1 MSAFLCSPK
10 HIALIATWAADRGL
24 VKDRSATARLLAE
37 ENIRSVA
44 HRYPHRAEN
53 LVEQWLDMTE
63 EAYLTACMR
72 TRVEGY
78 APAQVNNLAKS
89 LDYQSCEHPGWEAS
103 EAKRIV
109 DRVIADTSG
118 YPQAL
123 YAPWGI

>member
-24 VKDRSATARLLAE
+24 VKDRSSTARLLAE

-44 HRYPHRAEN
+44 YRYPNVA
-53 LVEQWLDMTE
+53 VEWWLSMTE
-63 EAYLTACMR
+63 EAYLAECMR

-78 APAQVNNLAKS
+78 APDRVNNLAKS
-89 LDYQSCEHPGWEAS
+89 LDYQSCEHPGWETS

-109 DRVIADTSG
+109 DLVIRDTAG
-118 YPQAL
+118 HPRGM
-123 YAPWGI
+123 YAPWEI